1 MWKKVTYRNY
11 FLAAII
17 INICVV
23 ILFLLLKGFL
33 PPLTPLFYGKP
44 VGELQLTS
52 TFGLLITPGV
62 SFLITVLNILLSL
75 WVKDDFLKKILAIT
89 TIIVS
94 LLVAIT
100 TVKIIFLIGFF

>member
-17 INICVV
+17 INIVV
-23 ILFLLLKGFL
+23 ALLLLLLKSFL

-44 VGELQLTS
+44 VGESQLTG
-52 TFGLLITPGV
+52 TFGLLIAPGV
-62 SFLITVLNILLSL
+62 SFLITMLNILFSL
-75 WVKDDFLKKILAIT
+75 WVKDGFLKKILAIS

-94 LLVAIT
+94 VLVAIT
-100 TVKIIFLIGFF
+100 IIKIIFLVGFF